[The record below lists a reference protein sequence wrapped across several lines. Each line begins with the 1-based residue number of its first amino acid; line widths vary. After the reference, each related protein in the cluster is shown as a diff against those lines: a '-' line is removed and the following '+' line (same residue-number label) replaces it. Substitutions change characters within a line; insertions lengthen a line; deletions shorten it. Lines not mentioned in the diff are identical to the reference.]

1 MMAVYLI
8 NGEYVFNEKTKEF
21 KKLHSDVNIKLTS
34 MRSRCLSYIIEHA
47 KDEVIEKEAISV
59 ALWGSRSKFTSDAS
73 LTQTLYL
80 IRRDLKFAG
89 LDEFFITVPK
99 SGIRVSTSATVE
111 IMEEKVSPVKNLRP
125 WILMFG
131 FLVSVLLIGTALFLT
146 FQL

>member
-8 NGEYVFNEKTKEF
+8 NSEYVFNEKTKEF

-34 MRSRCLSYIIEHA
+34 MRARCLSYIIEHA
-47 KDEVIEKEAISV
+47 KDEVIEKEAISQ

-111 IMEEKVSPVKNLRP
+111 VMEEKMPPGKRFRPGWWLLGVVVSL
-125 WILMFG
+125 
-131 FLVSVLLIGTALFLT
+131 LVLGSALFLT
-146 FQL
+146 LQL

>member
-8 NGEYVFNEKTKEF
+8 NSEYVFNEKTKEF

-34 MRSRCLSYIIEHA
+34 MRARCLSYIIEHA
-47 KDEVIEKEAISV
+47 KDEVIEKEAISQ

-111 IMEEKVSPVKNLRP
+111 VMEEKTAPGKRVRP
-125 WILMFG
+125 WWWLLG
-131 FLVSVLLIGTALFLT
+131 VVVSLLVLGSALFLT
-146 FQL
+146 LQL